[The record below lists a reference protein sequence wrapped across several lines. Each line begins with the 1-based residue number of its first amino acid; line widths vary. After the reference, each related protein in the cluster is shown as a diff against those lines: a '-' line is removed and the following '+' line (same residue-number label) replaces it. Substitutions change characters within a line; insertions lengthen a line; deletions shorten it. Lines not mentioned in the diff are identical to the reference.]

1 MTDSVE
7 KPCGDLAI
15 RVLAM
20 PKDVNHNGD
29 IFGGWV
35 LAHMDMAAVSC
46 ATEKSGSR
54 VTTAAVDGMSF
65 IAPIHVGDFVCIYA
79 KILSTGRSSM
89 VVLVETW
96 ATNGT
101 GGPDKKRRKV
111 TEGRFTCVAID
122 DHGKPHA
129 VFGD

>member
-96 ATNGT
+96 AIDGT
-101 GGPDKKRRKV
+101 GGLNAKRRKV

-122 DHGKPHA
+122 EHGKPHP